1 MNLRETIKN
10 DIKEAMKAKDAAKR
24 DALRLLDSAMKQI
37 EVDERK
43 ELSDADVIAIIA
55 KQLKMRQ
62 DSMTQYKAAGR
73 DDLYDQEAAEA
84 AYFEAYMP
92 KQLSDEELAEALKAI
107 IAQVGATS
115 VKDMGKIM
123 AEAKNS
129 IGASADGKRIN
140 ECVKTLLS

>member
-10 DIKEAMKAKDAAKR
+10 DIKEAMKAKDALKR

-92 KQLSDEELAEALKAI
+92 KQLSDEELAEALKTI

-140 ECVKTLLS
+140 ECVKTLLG